1 MKLRMEKRY
10 IFDHTNLKC
19 IEKVYMK
26 TAYVFP
32 GQGAQYVGMAKEI
45 YDRKAEVRQLFEQAN
60 EILGF
65 RITDI
70 MFSGTEEELKQTKVT
85 QPSIF
90 LHSTALA
97 LYGVEDFH
105 PDMVAGHSLGEF
117 SALVANRCLSFEEGL
132 RLVAQR
138 ATAMQKACE
147 MQESTMAVVLGL
159 PDEKVTEI
167 CMEITE
173 KVLPANFNCPGQ
185 VAISGSRQGIEEA
198 AVRMKEAG
206 AKRVLPLKVSGAF
219 HSRFMEPARAELAEA
234 VDRATLQVPICPIYQ
249 NYTARPTTDTGEI
262 RKNLKAQLTAPV
274 LWTQSVQAMVADG
287 ADQFVELGPGS
298 VLQGLISKIAP
309 DVKSSSIFK

>member
-1 MKLRMEKRY
+1 
-10 IFDHTNLKC
+10 
-19 IEKVYMK
+19 MK
-26 TAYVFP
+26 TAYLFP
-32 GQGAQYVGMAKEI
+32 GQGAQHVGMARELYEEK
-45 YDRKAEVRQLFEQAN
+45 DEVKRLFEQAN

-97 LYGVEDFH
+97 LYGVKDFH

-138 ATAMQKACE
+138 ASAMQKACE
-147 MQESTMAVVLGL
+147 LQESTMAVVLGL
-159 PDEKVTEI
+159 PDEKVNEI
-167 CMEITE
+167 CLEITE
-173 KVLPANFNCPGQ
+173 QVLPANFNCPGQ
-185 VAISGSRQGIEEA
+185 VAISGSRRGIEEA
-198 AVRMKEAG
+198 TVRMKEAG

-234 VDRATLQVPICPIYQ
+234 VDRATLQTPICPIYQ
-249 NYTARPTTDTGEI
+249 NYTARPTTDIVEI

-274 LWTQSVQAMVADG
+274 LWTQSVKAMVADG
-287 ADQFVELGPGS
+287 AEAFVELGPGS
-298 VLQGLISKIAP
+298 VLQGLVGRIAP
-309 DVKSSSIFK
+309 EVTVSGME

>member
-1 MKLRMEKRY
+1 MKK
-10 IFDHTNLKC
+10 
-19 IEKVYMK
+19 
-26 TAYVFP
+26 AYVFP
-32 GQGAQYVGMAKEI
+32 GQGAQYVGMAKEL

-60 EILGF
+60 ELLGF
-65 RITDI
+65 RISDI

-117 SALVANRCLSFEEGL
+117 SALVASRCLTFEDGL

-138 ATAMQKACE
+138 ATAMQRACE

-159 PDEKVTEI
+159 PDEKVAEI
-167 CMEITE
+167 CLEITE
-173 KVLPANFNCPGQ
+173 NVLPANYNCPGQ
-185 VAISGSRQGIEEA
+185 VAISGSKKGIEEA

-219 HSRFMEPARAELAEA
+219 HSRFMEPARAELADA
-234 VDRATLQVPICPIYQ
+234 VDRATFNTPICPIYQ
-249 NYTARPTTDTGEI
+249 NFTARPTTDVEEI

-287 ADQFVELGPGS
+287 AGHFVELGPGS
-298 VLQGLISKIAP
+298 VLQGLVGRIAP
-309 DVKSSSIFK
+309 EVMVSGIE

>member
-1 MKLRMEKRY
+1 MKK
-10 IFDHTNLKC
+10 
-19 IEKVYMK
+19 
-26 TAYVFP
+26 AYVFP
-32 GQGAQYVGMAKEI
+32 GQGAQYVGMAKEL

-60 EILGF
+60 ELLGF
-65 RITDI
+65 RISDI

-117 SALVANRCLSFEEGL
+117 SALVANRCLTFEDGL

-138 ATAMQKACE
+138 ATAMQRACE

-159 PDEKVTEI
+159 PDEKVAEI
-167 CMEITE
+167 CLEITE
-173 KVLPANFNCPGQ
+173 NVLPANYNCPGQ
-185 VAISGSRQGIEEA
+185 VAISGSKKGIEEA

-219 HSRFMEPARAELAEA
+219 HSRFMEPARAELAAA
-234 VDRATLQVPICPIYQ
+234 VDRTSFHTPVCPIYQ
-249 NYTARPTTDTGEI
+249 NYTARPTTDVDEI

-287 ADQFVELGPGS
+287 AGHFVELGPGS
-298 VLQGLISKIAP
+298 VLQGLVSRIAP
-309 DVKSSSIFK
+309 DVTVSGVE

>member
-1 MKLRMEKRY
+1 M
-10 IFDHTNLKC
+10 
-19 IEKVYMK
+19 
-26 TAYVFP
+26 
-32 GQGAQYVGMAKEI
+32 GMARGLYEEK
-45 YDRKAEVRQLFEQAN
+45 DEVKRLFEQAN

-97 LYGVEDFH
+97 LYGVKDFH

-147 MQESTMAVVLGL
+147 LQESTMAVVLGL
-159 PDEKVTEI
+159 PDEKVNEI
-167 CMEITE
+167 CLAITE
-173 KVLPANFNCPGQ
+173 QVLPANFNCPGQ
-185 VAISGSRQGIEEA
+185 VAISGSKRGIEEA
-198 AVRMKEAG
+198 TVRMKEAG

-234 VDRATLQVPICPIYQ
+234 VDRATLQTPICPIYQ
-249 NYTARPTTDTGEI
+249 NYTARPTTDIDEI

-274 LWTQSVQAMVADG
+274 LWTQSVKAMVADG
-287 ADQFVELGPGS
+287 AESFVELGPGS
-298 VLQGLISKIAP
+298 VLQGLVGKIAP
-309 DVKSSSIFK
+309 EVTVSGME

>member
-1 MKLRMEKRY
+1 
-10 IFDHTNLKC
+10 
-19 IEKVYMK
+19 MK
-26 TAYVFP
+26 TAYLFP
-32 GQGAQYVGMAKEI
+32 GQGAQHVGMARELYEEK
-45 YDRKAEVRQLFEQAN
+45 DEVKRLFEQAN

-97 LYGVEDFH
+97 LYGVKDFH

-138 ATAMQKACE
+138 ASAMQKACE
-147 MQESTMAVVLGL
+147 LQESTMAVVLGL
-159 PDEKVTEI
+159 PDEKVNEI
-167 CMEITE
+167 CLEITE
-173 KVLPANFNCPGQ
+173 QVLPANFNCPGQ
-185 VAISGSRQGIEEA
+185 VAISGSRRGIEEA
-198 AVRMKEAG
+198 TVRMKEAG

-234 VDRATLQVPICPIYQ
+234 VDRATLQTPICPIYQ
-249 NYTARPTTDTGEI
+249 NYTARPTTDIVEI

-274 LWTQSVQAMVADG
+274 LWTQSVRAMVADG
-287 ADQFVELGPGS
+287 AEAFVELGPGS
-298 VLQGLISKIAP
+298 VLQGLVGKIAP
-309 DVKSSSIFK
+309 EVTVSGME

>member
-1 MKLRMEKRY
+1 
-10 IFDHTNLKC
+10 
-19 IEKVYMK
+19 MK
-26 TAYVFP
+26 TAYLFP
-32 GQGAQYVGMAKEI
+32 GQGAQHVGMARELYEEK
-45 YDRKAEVRQLFEQAN
+45 DEVKRLFEQAN

-97 LYGVEDFH
+97 LYGVKDFH

-138 ATAMQKACE
+138 ASAMQKACE
-147 MQESTMAVVLGL
+147 LQESTMAVVLGL
-159 PDEKVTEI
+159 PDEKVNEI
-167 CMEITE
+167 CLEITE
-173 KVLPANFNCPGQ
+173 QVLPANFNCPGQ
-185 VAISGSRQGIEEA
+185 VAISGSRRGIEEA
-198 AVRMKEAG
+198 TVRMKEAG

-234 VDRATLQVPICPIYQ
+234 VDRATLQTPICPIYQ
-249 NYTARPTTDTGEI
+249 NYTARPTTDIVEI

-274 LWTQSVQAMVADG
+274 LWTQSVKAMVADG
-287 ADQFVELGPGS
+287 AEAFVELGPGS
-298 VLQGLISKIAP
+298 VLQGLVGRIAP
-309 DVKSSSIFK
+309 DVAVSGME

>member
-1 MKLRMEKRY
+1 
-10 IFDHTNLKC
+10 
-19 IEKVYMK
+19 MK
-26 TAYVFP
+26 TAYLFP
-32 GQGAQYVGMAKEI
+32 GQGAQHVGMARELYEEK
-45 YDRKAEVRQLFEQAN
+45 DEVKRLFEQAN

-97 LYGVEDFH
+97 LYGVKDFH

-138 ATAMQKACE
+138 ASAMQKACE
-147 MQESTMAVVLGL
+147 LQESTMAVVLGL
-159 PDEKVTEI
+159 PDEKVNEI
-167 CMEITE
+167 CLEITE
-173 KVLPANFNCPGQ
+173 QVLPANFNCPGQ
-185 VAISGSRQGIEEA
+185 VAISGSRRGIEEA
-198 AVRMKEAG
+198 TVRMKEAG

-234 VDRATLQVPICPIYQ
+234 VDRATLQTPICPIYQ
-249 NYTARPTTDTGEI
+249 NYTARPTTDIVDI

-274 LWTQSVQAMVADG
+274 LWTQSVKAMVADG
-287 ADQFVELGPGS
+287 AEAFVELGPGS
-298 VLQGLISKIAP
+298 VLQGLVGRIAP
-309 DVKSSSIFK
+309 EVTVSGME

>member
-1 MKLRMEKRY
+1 MKKA
-10 IFDHTNLKC
+10 
-19 IEKVYMK
+19 YM
-26 TAYVFP
+26 FP
-32 GQGAQYVGMAKEI
+32 GQGAQYVGMAKGI
-45 YDRKAEVRQLFEQAN
+45 YDQKAEVRQLFEQAN
-60 EILGF
+60 ELLGF
-65 RITDI
+65 RISDI

-117 SALVANRCLSFEEGL
+117 SALVASRCLTFEDGL

-138 ATAMQKACE
+138 ATAMQRACE

-159 PDEKVTEI
+159 PDEKVAEI
-167 CMEITE
+167 CLEITE
-173 KVLPANFNCPGQ
+173 NVLPANYNCPGQ
-185 VAISGSRQGIEEA
+185 VAISGSRKGIEEA

-206 AKRVLPLKVSGAF
+206 AKRVVPLKVSGAF
-219 HSRFMEPARAELAEA
+219 HSRFMEPARAELADA
-234 VDRATLQVPICPIYQ
+234 VDRTTFNTPVCPIYQ
-249 NYTARPTTDTGEI
+249 NYTAKPTTDVEEI

-287 ADQFVELGPGS
+287 ADTFVELGPGS
-298 VLQGLISKIAP
+298 VLQGLVSRIAP
-309 DVKSSSIFK
+309 NVTVSGVE

>member
-1 MKLRMEKRY
+1 
-10 IFDHTNLKC
+10 
-19 IEKVYMK
+19 MK
-26 TAYVFP
+26 TAYLFP
-32 GQGAQYVGMAKEI
+32 GQGAQHVGMARGLYEEK
-45 YDRKAEVRQLFEQAN
+45 DEVKRLFEQAN

-97 LYGVEDFH
+97 LYGVKDFH

-147 MQESTMAVVLGL
+147 LQESTMAVVLGL
-159 PDEKVTEI
+159 PDEKVNEI
-167 CMEITE
+167 CLAITE
-173 KVLPANFNCPGQ
+173 QVLPANFNCPGQ
-185 VAISGSRQGIEEA
+185 VAISGSKRGIEEA
-198 AVRMKEAG
+198 TVRMKEAG

-234 VDRATLQVPICPIYQ
+234 VDRATLQTPICPIYQ
-249 NYTARPTTDTGEI
+249 NYTARPTTDIDEI

-274 LWTQSVQAMVADG
+274 LWTQSVKAMVADG
-287 ADQFVELGPGS
+287 AESFVELGPGS
-298 VLQGLISKIAP
+298 VLQGLVGKIAP
-309 DVKSSSIFK
+309 EVTVSGME

>member
-1 MKLRMEKRY
+1 MKK
-10 IFDHTNLKC
+10 
-19 IEKVYMK
+19 
-26 TAYVFP
+26 AYVFP
-32 GQGAQYVGMAKEI
+32 GQGAQYVGMAKEL
-45 YDRKAEVRQLFEQAN
+45 YDRKAEVRQLIEQAN
-60 EILGF
+60 ELLGF
-65 RITDI
+65 RISDI

-117 SALVANRCLSFEEGL
+117 SALVASRCLSFEDGL

-138 ATAMQKACE
+138 ATAMQRACE

-159 PDEKVTEI
+159 PDKKVAEI
-167 CMEITE
+167 CLEITE
-173 KVLPANFNCPGQ
+173 NVLPANYNCPGQ
-185 VAISGSRQGIEEA
+185 VAISGSKKGIEEA

-219 HSRFMEPARAELAEA
+219 HSRFMEPARAELAAA
-234 VDRATLQVPICPIYQ
+234 VDRTSFHTPVCPIYQ
-249 NYTARPTTDTGEI
+249 NYTARPTTDVDEI

-287 ADQFVELGPGS
+287 AGHFVELGPGS
-298 VLQGLISKIAP
+298 VLQGLVSRIAP
-309 DVKSSSIFK
+309 DVTVSGVE

>member
-1 MKLRMEKRY
+1 MKK
-10 IFDHTNLKC
+10 
-19 IEKVYMK
+19 
-26 TAYVFP
+26 AYVFP
-32 GQGAQYVGMAKEI
+32 GQGAQYVGMAKEL

-60 EILGF
+60 ELLGF
-65 RITDI
+65 RISDI

-117 SALVANRCLSFEEGL
+117 SALVASRCLSFEDGL

-138 ATAMQKACE
+138 ATAMQRACE

-159 PDEKVTEI
+159 PDEKVAEI
-167 CMEITE
+167 CLEITE
-173 KVLPANFNCPGQ
+173 NVLPANYNCPGQ
-185 VAISGSRQGIEEA
+185 VAISGSKKGIEEA

-219 HSRFMEPARAELAEA
+219 HSRFMEPARAELAAA
-234 VDRATLQVPICPIYQ
+234 VDRTSFHTPVCPIYQ
-249 NYTARPTTDTGEI
+249 NYTARPTTDVDEI

-287 ADQFVELGPGS
+287 AGHFVELGPGS
-298 VLQGLISKIAP
+298 VLQGLVSRIAP
-309 DVKSSSIFK
+309 DVTVSGVE

>member
-1 MKLRMEKRY
+1 
-10 IFDHTNLKC
+10 
-19 IEKVYMK
+19 MK
-26 TAYVFP
+26 TAYLFP
-32 GQGAQYVGMAKEI
+32 GQGAQHVGMARGLYEEK
-45 YDRKAEVRQLFEQAN
+45 DEVKRLFEQAN

-97 LYGVEDFH
+97 LYGVKDFH

-138 ATAMQKACE
+138 ASAMQKACE
-147 MQESTMAVVLGL
+147 LQESTMAVVLGL
-159 PDEKVTEI
+159 PDEKVNEI
-167 CMEITE
+167 CLEITE
-173 KVLPANFNCPGQ
+173 QVLPANFNCPGQ
-185 VAISGSRQGIEEA
+185 VAISGSRRGIEEA
-198 AVRMKEAG
+198 TVRMKEAG

-234 VDRATLQVPICPIYQ
+234 VDRATLQTPICPIYQ
-249 NYTARPTTDTGEI
+249 NYTARPTTDIVEI

-274 LWTQSVQAMVADG
+274 LWTQSVKAMVADG
-287 ADQFVELGPGS
+287 AEAFVELGPGS
-298 VLQGLISKIAP
+298 VLQGLVGRIAP
-309 DVKSSSIFK
+309 EVTVSGME